1 MPFSSVLYLSF
12 PSPLSL
18 SSLGLV
24 SSLQACLSL
33 LLEEQLGTEL
43 GLELGPVLVLELVW
57 AISDHLVPREFSS
70 PCSL

>member
-43 GLELGPVLVLELVW
+43 GLELGPVLELVL

-70 PCSL
+70 PCSP

>member
-33 LLEEQLGTEL
+33 LLEEQMGTEL
-43 GLELGPVLVLELVW
+43 GLELGPVLVLVW
-57 AISDHLVPREFSS
+57 AISDHRVLREFSS

>member
-12 PSPLSL
+12 PSPLCL

-33 LLEEQLGTEL
+33 LLEEQMGTEL
-43 GLELGPVLVLELVW
+43 GLELGPVLELVL

>member
-1 MPFSSVLYLSF
+1 MLFSSVLYLSF

-33 LLEEQLGTEL
+33 LLEEQMGTEL
-43 GLELGPVLVLELVW
+43 GLELGPVLELV
-57 AISDHLVPREFSS
+57 
-70 PCSL
+70 

>member
-43 GLELGPVLVLELVW
+43 GLELGPVLVL

>member
-33 LLEEQLGTEL
+33 LLEEQMGTEL
-43 GLELGPVLVLELVW
+43 GLELGPVLVLVW

>member
-33 LLEEQLGTEL
+33 LLEEQMGTEL
-43 GLELGPVLVLELVW
+43 GLELGPVLELVL
-57 AISDHLVPREFSS
+57 AISDHRVLREFSS